1 MKKAFA
7 VLMVVVLAL
16 GATTLPALAD
26 DPGTG
31 NSDFVI
37 QNVASTA
44 TEVRVDYY
52 DQTGASDVS
61 GTPITLNG
69 NGSQVFAASTL
80 PVGDGWIGS
89 VVVSADQQVS
99 AVTNLTWQSSYGT
112 ADDKITGGSYAGTYE
127 PGTELY
133 FPYATVK
140 PAGSIPGKLN
150 RFSIITVQNA
160 GTGDAHINVYYYSQ
174 TDGSQT
180 GPIADTIA
188 AGRSKSYN
196 MSLSSD
202 PKVPNLGGNW
212 QGSVKVVSSDEP
224 IAGVVTTHWAGKTFQ
239 QWASAYQ
246 GASGGATTL
255 YSPSV
260 FRVDRSSDPA
270 VGSWVRSSNVMV
282 QNLGG
287 STANVTVEFFET
299 GSTSAA
305 MTINDTIAP
314 NTMGEYNTRFG
325 SPTNASYPASA
336 FETALGSL
344 FNGSVKI
351 TCTNGQNL
359 ASVVHTFWN
368 RPSENAA
375 STYQSVAGPGATE
388 VYVPYAPRKMSG
400 SAWVQWSKIAIQ
412 NLGASTANITLT
424 YYKPDGTNAMTPIM
438 DSITGNSGDAYNTRF
453 GSDGGAIPGSTF
465 AGLGNNF
472 IGGVKITSSQPLAAV
487 VNVIAKPNWSSTYN
501 AYTE

>member
-1 MKKAFA
+1 MKKGFL
-7 VLMVVVLAL
+7 VLMVVVMAL
-16 GATTLPALAD
+16 GATALPALAD

-69 NGSQVFAASTL
+69 NGSQVFEASTL

-89 VVVSADQQVS
+89 VVVSADQQVA
-99 AVTNLTWQSSYGT
+99 AVTNLTWQSSYGS
-112 ADDKITGGSYAGTYE
+112 ADDKITGGSYSGTYE

-140 PAGSIPGKLN
+140 PVGSIAGKLN

-160 GTGDAHINVYYYSQ
+160 GTGDAHINVYYYNQ
-174 TDGSQT
+174 LNGSQT

-196 MSLSSD
+196 LSLASD
-202 PKVPNLGGNW
+202 PKVPNLGGDW
-212 QGSVKVVSSDEP
+212 QGSVKVVSSDQP
-224 IAGVVTTHWAGKTFQ
+224 IAGVVTTHWAAQTFQ
-239 QWASAYQ
+239 QWASANQ
-246 GASGGATTL
+246 GVSGGATTL
-255 YSPSV
+255 YGPSV
-260 FRVDRSSDPA
+260 FRVDKRTDPA
-270 VGSWVRSSNVMV
+270 VNSWVRSSNVMV

-287 STANVTVEFFET
+287 STANVTVEFFAT
-299 GSTSAA
+299 GSTTAA

-336 FETALGSL
+336 FETALGAA

-351 TCTNGQNL
+351 TCTNGQEL

-368 RPSENAA
+368 QPSENAA
-375 STYQSVAGPGATE
+375 STYQSVAGPGATD
-388 VYVPYAPRKMSG
+388 VYIPYAPRKKTG
-400 SAWVQWSKIAIQ
+400 SAWVEWSKIAAQ
-412 NLGASTANITLT
+412 NLSGSTANITLN
-424 YYKPDGTNAMTPIM
+424 YYNPNGTSALVVNA
-438 DSITGNSGDAYNTRF
+438 SIAGNSGDAYNTRF
-453 GSDGGAIPGSTF
+453 GSDSGAIPGSTF
-465 AGLGNNF
+465 TPLGDNF
-472 IGGVKITSSQPLAAV
+472 IGGVHITSTQPLAAV
-487 VNVIAKPNWSSTYN
+487 VNLIAKPNWSSTYN

>member
-1 MKKAFA
+1 MKKGFLA
-7 VLMVVVLAL
+7 LMVVVMLL
-16 GATTLPALAD
+16 GATAIPVLAD

-69 NGSQVFAASTL
+69 HGSQVFMASTL

-99 AVTNLTWQSSYGT
+99 AVTNLTWQSTIGS

-127 PGTELY
+127 PGTSLY

-140 PAGSIPGKLN
+140 PVGSIPGKLN

-160 GTGDAHINVYYYSQ
+160 GTSDAHINMYYYNQ
-174 TDGSQT
+174 TNGAQT

-196 MSLSSD
+196 LSLASD
-202 PKVPNLGGNW
+202 PKVPNLAGNW

-224 IAGVVTTHWAGKTFQ
+224 IAGVVTTHWAAQTFQ

-255 YSPSV
+255 YGPSV
-260 FRVDRSSDPA
+260 FRVDKSADLA
-270 VGSWVRSSNVMV
+270 VGSWVRSSNVLV
-282 QNLGG
+282 QNIGG
-287 STANVTVEFFET
+287 SAANITVQFFAT

-305 MTINDTIAP
+305 MTITDSIAP

-325 SPTNASYPASA
+325 SPTNAAYPASA
-336 FETALGSL
+336 FQTALGTN

-351 TCTNGQNL
+351 TCTNGQDL

-368 RPSENAA
+368 QPSENAA
-375 STYQSVAGPGATE
+375 STYQSVAGPGAMD
-388 VYVPYAPRKMSG
+388 VYVPYAPRKKTA
-400 SAWVQWSKIAIQ
+400 SAWVQWSKIAAQ
-412 NLGASTANITLT
+412 NLTGSSASVTLT
-424 YYKPDGTNAMTPIM
+424 YYKPDGTSALVVNGTIA
-438 DSITGNSGDAYNTRF
+438 GNSGDAYNTRF
-453 GSDGGAIPGSTF
+453 GSDSGTIPGSTF
-465 AGLGNNF
+465 TPLGDNF
-472 IGGVKITSSQPLAAV
+472 IGGVHIHSTQNIAAV
-487 VNVIAKPNWSSTYN
+487 VNLIAKPNWSSTYN
-501 AYTE
+501 AYSD

>member
-1 MKKAFA
+1 MKKGFVA
-7 VLMVVVLAL
+7 LMVVALVLSMSVI
-16 GATTLPALAD
+16 PVFAD

-31 NSDFVI
+31 NSDFVV
-37 QNVASTA
+37 QNVESTA
-44 TEVRVDYY
+44 TEIRVDYY

-69 NGSQVFAASTL
+69 NGSQVFEASTL

-99 AVTNLTWQSSYGT
+99 AVTNLTWQSAYGT
-112 ADDKITGGSYAGTYE
+112 TDDKITGGSYAGTYE
-127 PGTELY
+127 PGTSLY

-140 PAGSIPGKLN
+140 PVGSIPGKLN
-150 RFSIITVQNA
+150 RLSIITVQNA
-160 GTGDAHINVYYYSQ
+160 GTGDAHINMYYYNQ

-196 MSLSSD
+196 LSLSAD

-246 GASGGATTL
+246 GASGGGTDL
-255 YSPSV
+255 YGPSV
-260 FRVDRSSDPA
+260 FRVDRRTDPA

-282 QNLGG
+282 QNTGT
-287 STANVTVEFFET
+287 SAANITVKFFAT
-299 GSTSAA
+299 GSTTAA

-325 SPTNASYPASA
+325 SPTNAAYPASA
-336 FETALGSL
+336 FETALGTA
-344 FNGSVKI
+344 FNGSVAI
-351 TCTNGQNL
+351 NCSNGQNL
-359 ASVVHTFWN
+359 VSVVHTFWN
-368 RPSENAA
+368 RPNENAA
-375 STYQSVAGPGATE
+375 STYQSVTGGATD
-388 VYVPYAPRKMSG
+388 VYVPYAPRKKSG
-400 SAWVQWSKIAIQ
+400 SAWVQWNKIAIP
-412 NLGASTANITLT
+412 NLSGSPANVTLT
-424 YYKPDGTNAMTPIM
+424 YYNPNGTSALVVNDTI
-438 DSITGNSGDAYNTRF
+438 SGNSGDAYNSRF

-465 AGLGNNF
+465 AGLGDNF
-472 IGGVKITSSQPLAAV
+472 TGGVHISSSQSIVAV
-487 VNVIAKPNWSSTYN
+487 VNLITKPNWSTTYN
-501 AYTE
+501 AYTQ

>member
-1 MKKAFA
+1 MKKGFL
-7 VLMVVVLAL
+7 VLMVVVMAL
-16 GATTLPALAD
+16 GATALPALAD

-52 DQTGASDVS
+52 DQTGASDVP

-69 NGSQVFAASTL
+69 NGSQVFEASTL

-89 VVVSADQQVS
+89 VVVSADQQV
-99 AVTNLTWQSSYGT
+99 AAITNLTWQSSYGST
-112 ADDKITGGSYAGTYE
+112 ADMLTGGTYAGTYE

-140 PAGSIPGKLN
+140 PEGSVAGKLN

-160 GTGDAHINVYYYSQ
+160 GTGDASINLYYYNQ
-174 TDGSQT
+174 EDGSLT

-196 MSLSSD
+196 LSLASD
-202 PKVPNLGGNW
+202 PMVPNLGGNW
-212 QGSVKVVSSDEP
+212 QGSVKVVSSNEP
-224 IAGVVTTHWAGKTFQ
+224 IAGVVTTHWAGQIFQ

-255 YSPSV
+255 YAPSV
-260 FRVDRSSDPA
+260 FRVDRRTDPS
-270 VGSWVRSSNVMV
+270 VGTWVRSSNVMV

-287 STANVTVEFFET
+287 SNADVTIEFFET
-299 GSTSAA
+299 GNTSAA
-305 MTINDTIAP
+305 MTITDSIAP
-314 NTMGEYNTRFG
+314 NTMGEYNTRWG
-325 SPTNASYPASA
+325 SATNPTYDVAA
-336 FETALGSL
+336 FEAALGTA

-359 ASVVHTFWN
+359 ASVVHSFWN
-368 RPSENAA
+368 RGSENAA
-375 STYQSVAGPGATE
+375 STYQAVAGPGSTD
-388 VYVPYAPRKMSG
+388 VYIPYAPRKWTTSG
-400 SAWVQWSKIAIQ
+400 WVQWSKIAIQ
-412 NLGASTANITLT
+412 NLSASAANITLN
-424 YYKPDGTNAMTPIM
+424 YYNPDGTSALVVNDTIAG
-438 DSITGNSGDAYNTRF
+438 SSGDAYNTRF
-453 GSDGGAIPGSTF
+453 GSDGGTIPGTTF
-465 AGLGNNF
+465 AGLGDNF
-472 IGGVKITSSQPLAAV
+472 IGGVHISSTQSLAAV
-487 VNVIAKPNWSSTYN
+487 VNLISNPSWSSTYN

>member
-1 MKKAFA
+1 
-7 VLMVVVLAL
+7 MVVVMAF
-16 GATTLPALAD
+16 GATALPALAD

-61 GTPITLNG
+61 GTPVTLNG
-69 NGSQVFAASTL
+69 HGSQVFAASTL

-89 VVVSADQQVS
+89 VVVSADQQVA

-112 ADDKITGGSYAGTYE
+112 ADDKITGGSYSGTYE

-140 PAGSIPGKLN
+140 PVGSIAGKLN

-160 GTGDAHINVYYYSQ
+160 GTADASINIYYYNQ
-174 TDGSQT
+174 LDGSQT

-196 MSLSSD
+196 LSLSSD

-212 QGSVKVVSSDEP
+212 QGSVKVVSSNQP
-224 IAGVVTTHWAGKTFQ
+224 IAGVVTTHWAGQIFQ

-255 YSPSV
+255 YGPSV
-260 FRVDRSSDPA
+260 FRVDKRTDPS

-282 QNLGG
+282 QNLG
-287 STANVTVEFFET
+287 SSNANVTVEFFAT
-299 GSTSAA
+299 GSTTAA
-305 MTINDTIAP
+305 MTITDSIAP
-314 NTMGEYNTRFG
+314 NTMGEYNTRYG
-325 SPTNASYPASA
+325 SPTNAAYPDSA
-336 FETALGSL
+336 FATALGNA

-351 TCTNGQNL
+351 TCTNGQQL

-368 RPSENAA
+368 QPSENAA
-375 STYQSVAGPGATE
+375 STYQAVAGPGATD
-388 VYVPYAPRKMSG
+388 VYVPYAPRKQSG
-400 SAWVQWSKIAIQ
+400 SAWTQWSKIAVQ
-412 NLGASTANITLT
+412 NLSGSAANLSLN
-424 YYKPDGTNAMTPIM
+424 YYNPDGTSALVVNG
-438 DSITGNSGDAYNTRF
+438 SIAGNSGDAYNTRF
-453 GSDGGAIPGSTF
+453 GSDSGTIPGSTF
-465 AGLGNNF
+465 TPLGSNF
-472 IGGVKITSSQPLAAV
+472 IGGVHITSSQPLAAV
-487 VNVIAKPNWSSTYN
+487 VNLISKPNWSSTYN